1 MLPYMEVHL
10 WLAVSFNSI
19 VGFVCMYVCMCV
31 YTYVRTYVCM
41 YVWMDGYVP
50 VPKLCCTVSTE
61 WESDMSL

>member
-1 MLPYMEVHL
+1 MLLYMEVHL

-19 VGFVCMYVCMCV
+19 VGFVCMCV
-31 YTYVRTYVCM
+31 YMYVRMDVCM
-41 YVWMDGYVP
+41 YGWMDGWMDVYVP